1 MDSYHLGVFFA
12 LGRFEEVEHQVG
24 GKGYP
29 SLRFVAKFRDSSVLE
44 EMKEVIGAGCISP
57 YVTEKGTDSFML
69 QAETGE
75 AVNALQEELEG
86 YGWNPRRSGKPR
98 WPSPEP
104 SDALSFALGYIR
116 CHSSMYQGRLRVHG
130 PQEILEGIAEAIGAG
145 VIRANNTSYR
155 LDLCTAD
162 SRRIKEEVEK

>member
-12 LGRFEEVEHQVG
+12 LGRFEPVEHQVG

-29 SLRFVAKFRDSSVLE
+29 SLRFVAKFRDRSVLE
-44 EMKEVIGAGCISP
+44 EMKEIIGAGCISP

-104 SDALSFALGYIR
+104 SDALSFAFGYIR
-116 CHSSMYQGRLRVHG
+116 CHSAIYRGRMRVHG
-130 PQEILEGIAEAIGAG
+130 PKEILEGIARAIGAG

-155 LDLCTAD
+155 LDLCVED
-162 SRRIKEEVEK
+162 SSRIEEEMER

>member
-29 SLRFVAKFRDSSVLE
+29 TLRFFARYRDRPVLE
-44 EMKEVIGAGCISP
+44 EMKGIIGAGCISP
-57 YVTEKGTDSFML
+57 YVTDKGTDSFVL
-69 QAETGE
+69 QAEAGE
-75 AVNALQEELEG
+75 AVNALQKELEG

-104 SDALSFALGYIR
+104 ADVLSFALGYIR
-116 CHSSMYQGRLRVHG
+116 CHSSMHRGRMRVHG
-130 PQEILEGIAEAIGAG
+130 PQDIMEGIAVAIGAG
-145 VIRANNTSYR
+145 VVHTNNTSYR
-155 LDLCTAD
+155 LDLCVED
-162 SRRIKEEVEK
+162 SRRIEEEMER

>member
-1 MDSYHLGVFFA
+1 MNSYHLGVFFA

-57 YVTEKGTDSFML
+57 YATEKGTDSFVL
-69 QAETGE
+69 QAEAGK

-86 YGWNPRRSGKPR
+86 YGWNPRRSGEPR

-104 SDALSFALGYIR
+104 ADTLSFALGYIR
-116 CHSSMYQGRLRVHG
+116 CHSSMYRGRLRVHG
-130 PQEILEGIAEAIGAG
+130 PQDLLEGIAGALG
-145 VIRANNTSYR
+145 SGGIHANNGNYR
-155 LDLCTAD
+155 LELCVAD
-162 SRRIKEEVEK
+162 SRRIEEEMER